1 MLEDCRKGMWVEM
14 KDVLASKGL
23 IMDAL
28 EVAGLPHRDEFEME
42 NQNQEYEGF
51 VLTLDDWTYRSR
63 RARKTPN
70 KKGYFTVFWRKGDD
84 DRNRPYTLEE
94 STDRLIITVLD
105 QGKKGQFVFPKE
117 VMASKG
123 IVTTGSSKGK
133 MAMRVYP
140 DWVTGLNETARKT
153 QAWQSEYFMDLS
165 GDVDGNLIR
174 SYYLGEENT

>member
-1 MLEDCRKGMWVEM
+1 MKG
-14 KDVLASKGL
+14 VLASKEL
-23 IMDAL
+23 IMAAMKM
-28 EVAGLPHRDEFEME
+28 AGLPYRDEIEME
-42 NQNQEYEGF
+42 DQNQEYEGF

-70 KKGYFTVFWRKGDD
+70 KKGYFTVFWKKGED
-84 DRNRPYTLEE
+84 DRNRPYTLDEC
-94 STDRLIITVLD
+94 TDWLIITILD

-140 DWVTGLNETARKT
+140 DWVTGLNPTAKKT
-153 QAWQSEYFMDLS
+153 QAWQSAYFMDLS
-165 GDVDGNLIR
+165 SQVDGSLIR
-174 SYYLGEENT
+174 SHYLGEVTT